1 MKNSKNIIK
10 YELSDEVQLDI
21 AAYHAQQAV
30 EKTLKFMLA
39 EHGIVYKKTHNILA
53 LLDQLD
59 RAEIAYPDWLYH
71 NAETLTG
78 YADDTRYS
86 DNLVATKRK
95 LIELV
100 GLADA
105 LLEEEKNR
113 QADRQAASRAFKI

>member
-1 MKNSKNIIK
+1 MKNSKNIVR

-21 AAYHAQQAV
+21 AAYHVQQAV

-39 EHGIVYKKTHNILA
+39 EQGIAYKKTHSILT
-53 LLDQLD
+53 LLDQMD
-59 RAEIAYPDWLYH
+59 SANIAYPDWLYH

-78 YADDTRYS
+78 YAEETRYS

-100 GLADA
+100 GLVDA
-105 LLEEEKNR
+105 LIIEERER
-113 QADRQAASRAFKI
+113 QESRQTNGANP